1 MTRPPSEIAFP
12 FQEDNLILNI
22 EISGFHE
29 ECLLGLE
36 PIRTPRKVNKKG
48 LIAPARKFEVALGS
62 QI

>member
-1 MTRPPSEIAFP
+1 MTRPPSETDFP
-12 FQEDNLILNI
+12 FEEDNLFLNI
-22 EISGFHE
+22 DISGFNE

-36 PIRTPRKVNKKG
+36 PIRTPRKVNRKG